1 MKKAPLTGSSVVS
14 ETTESS
20 PSSTAATQL
29 THEAKNNQTTTPT
42 ATNNKNSIIVT
53 NNSNNPPVIK
63 CTTTITATADKSTK
77 TDESLLMNG
86 MEALNVTGSGLSQTS
101 TSTVAAVV
109 AKSAENGSK
118 TSVIPPTTTNA
129 ATMTTSEASTQ
140 VTCMS
145 GSSGQQTA
153 VTIVTSGTKS
163 VATAS
168 TMTVPV
174 SKTVAP
180 SNASATTSSKTTAAK
195 QLSSTS
201 ANATTTKSSTS
212 SSVPINANDV
222 HAFPLPQPAA
232 GSNLNA
238 NSISEQSNTE
248 QPVTQNP
255 PVGKLSYA
263 QAAQLLREGNK
274 EAASSNVNEKVPQET
289 TVVPKETK
297 QQKKDGNEAGNRERK
312 GESCHV

>member
-1 MKKAPLTGSSVVS
+1 MKKAPSSGPSVIS

-20 PSSTAATQL
+20 SSSTAATQL

-42 ATNNKNSIIVT
+42 ATNNNNSLVNLSKVN

-63 CTTTITATADKSTK
+63 CTTTTTITADKSTK

-86 MEALNVTGSGLSQTS
+86 MEALNVAGNGVSQTS
-101 TSTVAAVV
+101 ANTVASVV
-109 AKSAENGSK
+109 AKSAAENNGK
-118 TSVIPPTTTNA
+118 ITTSVIPPPPMTRNA
-129 ATMTTSEASTQ
+129 ATMT
-140 VTCMS
+140 
-145 GSSGQQTA
+145 
-153 VTIVTSGTKS
+153 
-163 VATAS
+163 
-168 TMTVPV
+168 
-174 SKTVAP
+174 
-180 SNASATTSSKTTAAK
+180 
-195 QLSSTS
+195 
-201 ANATTTKSSTS
+201 TS

-222 HAFPLPQPAA
+222 HAFPLPQPAS

-238 NSISEQSNTE
+238 TSISESSIE
-248 QPVTQNP
+248 QPVTPQNP

-297 QQKKDGNEAGNRERK
+297 QQKKEGNEAGNRERK
-312 GESCHV
+312 G

>member
-1 MKKAPLTGSSVVS
+1 MKKAPSSGPSVIS

-20 PSSTAATQL
+20 SSSTAATQL

-42 ATNNKNSIIVT
+42 ATNNNNSLVNLSKVY

-63 CTTTITATADKSTK
+63 CTTTTTITADKSTK

-86 MEALNVTGSGLSQTS
+86 MEALNVAGNGVSQTS
-101 TSTVAAVV
+101 ANTVASVV
-109 AKSAENGSK
+109 AKSAAENNGK
-118 TSVIPPTTTNA
+118 ITTSVIPPPPMTRNA
-129 ATMTTSEASTQ
+129 ATMT
-140 VTCMS
+140 
-145 GSSGQQTA
+145 
-153 VTIVTSGTKS
+153 
-163 VATAS
+163 
-168 TMTVPV
+168 
-174 SKTVAP
+174 
-180 SNASATTSSKTTAAK
+180 
-195 QLSSTS
+195 
-201 ANATTTKSSTS
+201 TS

-222 HAFPLPQPAA
+222 HAFPLPQPAS

-238 NSISEQSNTE
+238 TSISESSIE
-248 QPVTQNP
+248 QPVTPQNP

-297 QQKKDGNEAGNRERK
+297 QQKKEGNEAGNRERK
-312 GESCHV
+312 G